1 MKLISTKLNTDARP
15 ILTTPLEKD
24 MVPIS
29 SVGMEDDENV
39 QLLANG
45 AKSRR
50 PSPPKSSERFQDFSV
65 QSIY

>member
-1 MKLISTKLNTDARP
+1 M
-15 ILTTPLEKD
+15 TPLEKD
-24 MVPIS
+24 MVPIG
-29 SVGMEDDENV
+29 SVGMEEDENV

-65 QSIY
+65 ESIY